1 MYSGLELG
9 FFIQYWKKILNL
21 ESVPLL
27 CALRAMAPFAAS
39 WRSKNFSAG
48 SHPWLLSNLG
58 AVDPESWFRSLQA
71 CSNNS
76 FSMTRRMR
84 MFRWARGSDQRARD
98 THADPTH
105 PLAWLCL
112 LAGLPLCLWT
122 GLCIIGLILVVPWDK
137 GGNSLPQSM
146 QRNPGTELCLSPEQ
160 GEDSQL
166 TKQMLPSLPPV

>member
-27 CALRAMAPFAAS
+27 CCSQSHGSFCCLMEKQDFFRRESSLTAQQFGGS
-39 WRSKNFSAG
+39 W
-48 SHPWLLSNLG
+48 PWVLISVP
-58 AVDPESWFRSLQA
+58 ASLQQQQLLNDKEDENVQVGTWQW
-71 CSNNS
+71 SES
-76 FSMTRRMR
+76 QGHPRRPHTSPGVAV
-84 MFRWARGSDQRARD
+84 FIS
-98 THADPTH
+98 
-105 PLAWLCL
+105 
-112 LAGLPLCLWT
+112 GLPLCLWT
-122 GLCIIGLILVVPWDK
+122 GLCTIGLILVVPWDK

>member
-1 MYSGLELG
+1 
-9 FFIQYWKKILNL
+9 
-21 ESVPLL
+21 
-27 CALRAMAPFAAS
+27 
-39 WRSKNFSAG
+39 
-48 SHPWLLSNLG
+48 
-58 AVDPESWFRSLQA
+58 
-71 CSNNS
+71 
-76 FSMTRRMR
+76 

-112 LAGLPLCLWT
+112 LAGLPLCLGT

-146 QRNPGTELCLSPEQ
+146 QRKPGTELCLSPEQ